1 MARDGLVGSKQT
13 ETSMAKSQPVPTIL
27 AQASTQKGV
36 SFQLRKDPR
45 GVLEVPELENALVSM
60 HLGSPARV
68 SCQRGG
74 MKFAGTAVHGDIDII
89 PFRTSS
95 RWEMHDDNDTAFL
108 LSLPWAFLQEIASES
123 GADGSKIE
131 LRNRFQVRDL
141 ELEAIAWAIK
151 RELEMGFPSGR
162 LYLDGIAVAAASR
175 IVNCHS
181 SAKKQA
187 RQRNEGLS
195 GARLKRVLSFIE
207 ERLAEDLSLDQIAA
221 VAGVSTSHVKGLF
234 RKTMGMP
241 VHQYVIQRRVELAKR
256 LILEDQTSI
265 ADVALASGFSHQSHL
280 ARHMRRLLGMPP
292 RALKRILE
300 ESL

>member
-1 MARDGLVGSKQT
+1 
-13 ETSMAKSQPVPTIL
+13 MAKHQPLPTVL
-27 AQASTQKGV
+27 AHATTQRGI
-36 SFQLRKDPR
+36 SFQLRKDPK

-74 MKFAGTAVHGDIDII
+74 TRFTGTAVHGDIDII
-89 PFRTSS
+89 PIRTSA
-95 RWEMHDDNDTAFL
+95 RWEMHDDNDVAFL

-123 GADGSKIE
+123 GSDGSKIE

-141 ELEAIAWAIK
+141 ELQAVGWAIK
-151 RELEMGFPSGR
+151 RELEMGLPSGR
-162 LYLDGIAVAAASR
+162 LYLDGLAVAAASR
-175 IVNCHS
+175 VVACHS
-181 SAKKQA
+181 SARNQPA
-187 RQRNEGLS
+187 RRSDGLS

-207 ERLAEDLSLDQIAA
+207 ERLAQDLSLDQIAG
-221 VAGVSTSHVKGLF
+221 VAGVSPSHMKGLF
-234 RKTMGMP
+234 RKSMGVP

-265 ADVALASGFSHQSHL
+265 ADIALASGFSHQSHM

-292 RALKRILE
+292 TALKRILQD
-300 ESL
+300 SL

>member
-1 MARDGLVGSKQT
+1 M
-13 ETSMAKSQPVPTIL
+13 ENHMAKPQPLPTIL
-27 AQASTQKGV
+27 AQATTQKGI
-36 SFQLRKDPR
+36 SFQLRKDPK
-45 GVLEVPELENALVSM
+45 GVLDVPELENALVSM
-60 HLGSPARV
+60 HLGSPARI

-74 MKFAGTAVHGDIDII
+74 MKFFGTAVNGDIDII

-95 RWEMHDDNDTAFL
+95 RWEMHDENDTALL
-108 LSLPWAFLQEIASES
+108 LSLPWPFLQEIAGSES

-141 ELEAIAWAIK
+141 ELEAVAWAIK

-162 LYLDGIAVAAASR
+162 LYLDGLAVAAASR

-181 SAKKQA
+181 SAKKQTA
-187 RQRNEGLS
+187 QRNEGLS

-234 RKTMGMP
+234 RKSMGVP

-265 ADVALASGFSHQSHL
+265 ADVALAAGFSHQSHM